1 MAINLA
7 TKYEKEIAKVF
18 TLKSKV
24 DGNVNRDY
32 DFTGV
37 KSIKVYTPI
46 TQPLNDYKRTGTN
59 RYGEP
64 QELQDTIQEMELKKD
79 KAFSITIDKGN
90 NSEQMGVKEAAKM
103 LTLEIDEQ
111 VLPEI
116 DKYTLGKYI
125 DYAGKIDALTAA
137 PTKSTICEKVSDGMV
152 YLSNKKVPD
161 DNRYIY
167 IGWSY
172 FGMLRLAN
180 QFIEIDKLGENA
192 LVHGSL
198 GTFMGAQVIPVPDD
212 YLKKGSSQC
221 YFLIFH
227 KNSVLQ
233 PKKIQDYFV
242 KENPAGING
251 ALLEGRFIYDAFV
264 LGARAD
270 GVYAAVAASTAQ
282 ATPTFA
288 YNSGVLT
295 ITSAGATEVRVTIDG
310 SDPRFSSTA
319 IVTTTGGTVTLP
331 SGKHKAK
338 AVAFDDAL
346 FTSAVGE
353 DEERTVT

>member
-24 DGNVNRDY
+24 DGNVSRDY

-37 KSIKVYTPI
+37 KSINVYTPV
-46 TQPLNDYKRTGTN
+46 TQDLNDYKRTGSN
-59 RYGEP
+59 RYGDP
-64 QELQDTIQEMELKKD
+64 QELQDTVQEMAIMKD
-79 KAFSITIDKGN
+79 RSFSITIDKGN
-90 NSEQMGVKEAAKM
+90 NAEQMGVKEAAKM
-103 LTLEIDEQ
+103 LTLQIEEK
-111 VLPEI
+111 VTPEM
-116 DKYTLGKYI
+116 DKYALGKYI
-125 DYAGKIDALTAA
+125 DYAGKIEALTAA

-152 YLSNKKVPD
+152 HLSNKKVPD

-172 FGMLRLAN
+172 FGMLRLSD
-180 QFIEIDKLGENA
+180 QFIGIDSLGEKA

-221 YFLIFH
+221 YFLIYH

-242 KENPAGING
+242 KDNPAGING

-264 LGARAD
+264 LGARVD
-270 GVYAAVAASTAQ
+270 GVYAAVAASTVQ
-282 ATPTFA
+282 ADPTFA

-295 ITSAGATEVRVTIDG
+295 ITSAGATEVRVTLDG
-310 SDPRFSSTA
+310 SDPRFSKDA
-319 IVTTTGGTVTLP
+319 IKTTSGGTVTLP
-331 SGKHKAK
+331 SGKTTAK

-346 FTSAVGE
+346 FTSGVVT
-353 DEERTVT
+353 DSERTVS